1 MTLVCVRV
9 GGVLSEKEY
18 DVAVE
23 RDLEKVKQLVE
34 QGYEY
39 VCDVEGGHGI
49 FKVFRKSTRV
59 GGSLVH
65 GRRIRG

>member
-1 MTLVCVRV
+1 M
-9 GGVLSEKEY
+9 SEKEY

-49 FKVFRKSTRV
+49 LKVFRKSTRMSKSPIH
-59 GGSLVH
+59 GGGAFA
-65 GRRIRG
+65 GRIK

>member
-1 MTLVCVRV
+1 V

-39 VCDVEGGHGI
+39 VCDVEGEHGI
-49 FKVFRKSTRV
+49 LKVFRKSTRV
-59 GGSLVH
+59 GERAVH
-65 GRRIRG
+65 GGGASAGRTK

>member
-1 MTLVCVRV
+1 M
-9 GGVLSEKEY
+9 SEKEY

-49 FKVFRKSTRV
+49 FKVFRKSIRMSERPIHGGGAFV
-59 GGSLVH
+59 G
-65 GRRIRG
+65 RMK